1 MRAFTTQGILFNTA
15 KNTIRRGLASTSTA
29 SFNGRLFA
37 PKLATRVAGLTM
49 ATSVGI
55 AAPWVFNLH
64 NTIYNDAVVDAHRN
78 PGAAAASLA
87 QGNVRE
93 PIKKKSRFNGKLDYR
108 QLCIGSIMGLILG
121 VVVGKV
127 STLLVYITAAGF
139 LGLQWLQNRGIVD
152 KNATQSLFA
161 RYIIKSGR
169 ETLDLN
175 TLIWERPSF
184 KLSFLLTFV
193 LAAANI

>member
-1 MRAFTTQGILFNTA
+1 MRPFITQNILLNTVRTTIGRRLGSSSARGTLFT
-15 KNTIRRGLASTSTA
+15 
-29 SFNGRLFA
+29 

-55 AAPWVFNLH
+55 AAPWIYNLQ
-64 NTIYNDAVVDAHRN
+64 NTIYNDAVVDAHRS
-78 PGAAAASLA
+78 PGAAVAALA
-87 QGNVRE
+87 QGSVQE
-93 PIKKKSRFNGKLDYR
+93 PAKRKSRLDGKLDYR
-108 QLCIGSIMGLILG
+108 QLCMGSILGLVLG

-127 STLLVYITAAGF
+127 STLLVYVTAAGL

-161 RYIIKSGR
+161 RYIVKSGR